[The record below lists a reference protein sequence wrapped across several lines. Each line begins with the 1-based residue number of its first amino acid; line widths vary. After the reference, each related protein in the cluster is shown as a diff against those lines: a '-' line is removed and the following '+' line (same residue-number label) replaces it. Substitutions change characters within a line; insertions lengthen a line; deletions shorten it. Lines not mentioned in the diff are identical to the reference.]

1 MESITRNI
9 KRRPLLQSV
18 EIVRISN
25 LAKGSTFMN
34 QEKYIGMDVHQA
46 TISVASL
53 QFAVENFW
61 RRPANRCGRNLQSL
75 EPSGFKRQPVVWCS

>member
-1 MESITRNI
+1 
-9 KRRPLLQSV
+9 
-18 EIVRISN
+18 
-25 LAKGSTFMN
+25 MN

-75 EPSGFKRQPVVWCS
+75 EPSGFKRQPVVWCFIEDTASVALRHRVFASLVRFT